1 MKITD
6 LFYFYIQLA
15 IINFSQALRCGE
27 KFNNRKCPDKQCYK
41 EYGNASYGCQS
52 RNLEDVLEKVLLP
65 LQRLHLL
72 LIFKNNYP

>member
-27 KFNNRKCPDKQCYK
+27 KFNNRKCPDKQCY
-41 EYGNASYGCQS
+41 SYLGS
-52 RNLEDVLEKVLLP
+52 RN
-65 LQRLHLL
+65 RG
-72 LIFKNNYP
+72 IW